1 MSYKLQDYELHSKGS
16 NWFHF
21 RVKHKLNTVI
31 ESFSVTY
38 CHDGTVCMTGD
49 MGCLTWQREYFPKK
63 PDYGFPF
70 PGTGIGYFK
79 EKIVR
84 AEESQIIKSWSRER
98 AIEDVLNAAR
108 EEDRNDEDRELLWE
122 IYDQLPLIDDNVGY
136 DGQLKMIDMFMD
148 ATHTIEGEE
157 WCEFGVDYSDIF
169 KMRFEMLKSVSNW
182 IVESI
187 TSTDSVDYHGS

>member
-1 MSYKLQDYELHSKGS
+1 MKYKLPEYELHSRGD

-21 RVKHKLNTVI
+21 RVMGQLNTSI

-38 CHDGTVCMTGD
+38 CHDGTMCMTGD

-70 PGTGIGYFK
+70 PGTGIEYFK

-84 AEESQIIKSWSRER
+84 AEELQIVKSWSQKL
-98 AIEDVLNAAR
+98 AIEDVINAAR
-108 EEDRNDEDRELLWE
+108 EDRNDVDQKLLRDV
-122 IYDQLPLIDDNVGY
+122 YDQLQFFEDDEYGRF
-136 DGQLKMIDMFMD
+136 KMLDMFYNNP
-148 ATHTIEGEE
+148 HTIEDEE

-169 KMRFEMLKSVSNW
+169 KMRFEMLKSVSDL
-182 IVESI
+182 IMESVA
-187 TSTDSVDYHGS
+187 SAGSGE